1 MRIKSRRAI
10 TAGFALM
17 LMGCGGGEF
26 ARELGID
33 LAKMTESESG
43 LYYEDLVVGSGPT
56 AANGTRAVVHYTGWL
71 ADGTKFDSSHDR
83 GEPYPLSLPGRVID
97 GWNQG
102 VPGMKVGGKRRL
114 VIPPELGYGAVGSPP
129 VIPPNATL
137 VFEIEL
143 LNVES

>member
-1 MRIKSRRAI
+1 MRMTRLR
-10 TAGFALM
+10 TATAVFTFM
-17 LMGCGGGEF
+17 FMGCGGGEF
-26 ARELGID
+26 ASELDID
-33 LAKMTESESG
+33 LARMTKTESG

-56 AANGTRAVVHYTGWL
+56 AAEGTRAVVHYTGWL
-71 ADGTKFDSSHDR
+71 TDGTKFDSSHDR

-97 GWNQG
+97 GWNEG
-102 VPGMKVGGKRRL
+102 VPGMRVGGKRRL